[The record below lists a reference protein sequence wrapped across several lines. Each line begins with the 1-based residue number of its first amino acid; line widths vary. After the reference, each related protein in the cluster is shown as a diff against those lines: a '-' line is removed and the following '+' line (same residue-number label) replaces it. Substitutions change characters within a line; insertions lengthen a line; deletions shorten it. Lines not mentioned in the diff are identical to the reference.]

1 MIAVLR
7 SRLGRLGKFLW
18 SAWAGLAGLS
28 LLAAL
33 WQFGHDAYGDFI
45 LPAPLATLQMTLDLL
60 QQPQAWAI
68 AFETARR
75 ALKGFIL
82 ATLIG
87 GTAGVIAGYSLATL
101 RIARPILT
109 VVLGVPPIAWVV
121 LAMIWFGST
130 DGTIVTTVI
139 VASMPIIFA
148 GAAEGIA
155 TRDRGLDDMARA
167 FGAGPIARL
176 TTIGLRHL
184 SAHFFPALILAVGMA
199 FKVAVMAELLT
210 STGGIGSAL
219 AHARANLDMTM
230 ALAWILIA
238 VMGLILVEY
247 GLVHPIR
254 SELERWREAAKPW
267 GIKR

>member
-1 MIAVLR
+1 MIAATLDR
-7 SRLGRLGKFLW
+7 FGRLGKFIW
-18 SAWAGLAGLS
+18 SGWAGLAGLS

-33 WQFGHDAYGDFI
+33 WQLGHDAYGDFI
-45 LPAPLATLQMTLDLL
+45 LPAPLATFTTVFDLL
-60 QQPQAWAI
+60 GQPEAWQVAL
-68 AFETARR
+68 ETARR
-75 ALKGFIL
+75 ALKGFLL
-82 ATLIG
+82 AAFIG

-101 RIARPILT
+101 RVVRPVLT

-130 DGTIVTTVI
+130 DGTIVTTVV

-167 FGAGPIARL
+167 FGAGPIARMW
-176 TTIGLRHL
+176 TIGLRHL
-184 SAHFFPALILAVGMA
+184 TAHFFPALILAVGMA

-210 STGGIGSAL
+210 STGGIGGAL
-219 AHARANLDMTM
+219 AHARSNLDMTM

-238 VMGLILVEY
+238 VLALIVVEY
-247 GLVHPIR
+247 GLVHPVR
-254 SELERWREAAKPW
+254 AELERWREAAKPW
-267 GIKR
+267 GVKR